1 MWRRY
6 ARWCEGPPT
15 VGQGGGLWDI
25 KGLRRRVKGV
35 LGGWGDEGVMAEVVD
50 GIVATVRAVEGGAVQ
65 GSKPTHFT
73 AQLHLA
79 H

>member
-1 MWRRY
+1 M
-6 ARWCEGPPT
+6 
-15 VGQGGGLWDI
+15 
-25 KGLRRRVKGV
+25 